1 MPRPTRAQRAAEL
14 EKLYAFVD
22 AHPTN
27 PPHRQELNASP
38 DWKQALDAAL
48 QQITNS
54 TDDDEAMAIV
64 LPHVEAA
71 FKRGCEAGSS
81 RAGYRLVKENERLR
95 RGMRRLREV
104 VEDFGDTGTIRALHA
119 ALDNFMDDKED
130 SCTATAAGRTP
141 ASNTA
146 AADEPPTPTAP

>member
-14 EKLYAFVD
+14 AKAQAFVD
-22 AHPTN
+22 ATPAN
-27 PPHRQELNASP
+27 PPWRRELDASP
-38 DWKQALDAAL
+38 DWKQRLNAAL

-71 FKRGCEAGSS
+71 FKRGYEAGAS
-81 RAGYRLVKENERLR
+81 RAGYRLVRENEQLRRELDALRREIKENP
-95 RGMRRLREV
+95 
-104 VEDFGDTGTIRALHA
+104 
-119 ALDNFMDDKED
+119 
-130 SCTATAAGRTP
+130 CTATAAGRTP

-146 AADEPPTPTAP
+146 TADEPPEAAAP